1 MTILKFVMLTS
12 FCFISPNNGERCGQT
27 LHDNIP
33 GASQCKYLANYYGS
47 TLKDEF
53 IKNKAS
59 MTSYR
64 AQCLAITQQGLDIDQ
79 TFEISYNIL

>member
-12 FCFISPNNGERCGQT
+12 FCFIPHNETERCGQT
-27 LHDNIP
+27 LHDNLSN
-33 GASQCKYLANYYGS
+33 ASQCRSFANYYGK

-53 IKNKAS
+53 VKNKAS

-64 AQCLAITQQGLDIDQ
+64 AQCLAITQEGLDIDQ